1 MCFLPDQIA
10 LYIMWLEKKELP
22 LQFGKGT
29 PYPFGWSGVV
39 LMRSGVDAAG
49 VSRDEKTENKNI

>member
-1 MCFLPDQIA
+1 
-10 LYIMWLEKKELP
+10 MWLEKKELP